1 MSSTGVASAEE
12 LCRGREPTVVGTDDH
27 DEIYGTSGD
36 DVIAAGA
43 GSDEIYG
50 LSGDD
55 VICGGPGSDQV
66 FGDSGSD
73 LLIGGAGGDQLNA
86 DGRLGEDNNAMVFPE
101 YSGDD
106 KLYGGAGDD
115 QVRGQPG
122 DDLISGGPGDDSL
135 NASIGSDRV
144 IGGDGTDRV
153 TYFEERGPVE
163 VRLDR
168 GVARAWGKFPASDT
182 LIQIEDIFGAHYPS
196 VLVGDEGPNDIQGGG
211 RDDRIAGGEGNDS
224 LDGGMG
230 ADLIVGD
237 DGDDQLSG
245 DYGVDELIG
254 HDGVD
259 RADGGSDG
267 DACDAELELW
277 CEEDPPCSTDDR
289 SATLGQELKSRPDL
303 LVDVGAARGFRHHEL
318 HREAIGNVG
327 NVSYHADHASIASQ
341 LLDGANYGVQ
351 RLGVQ

>member
-1 MSSTGVASAEE
+1 MLFLLAMSSPGVASAEE
-12 LCRGREPTVVGTDDH
+12 LCRGREPTVVGTNNY

-43 GSDEIYG
+43 GGDQIYG

-55 VICGGPGSDQV
+55 VICGGPGPDV
-66 FGDSGSD
+66 IFGDSGSD
-73 LLIGGAGGDQLNA
+73 VLIGGADGDQLNA
-86 DGRLGEDNNAMVFPE
+86 DGRLGESNNAMVFPE
-101 YSGDD
+101 DSGDD
-106 KLYGGAGDD
+106 EVYGGAGDD

-182 LIQIEDIFGAHYPS
+182 LIQIEDIFGAHHPS
-196 VLVGDEGPNDIQGGG
+196 VLVGDEGPNDIRGGG
-211 RDDRIAGGEGNDS
+211 RNDRIAGGGGNDS

-230 ADLIVGD
+230 GDLIVGD

-245 DYGVDELIG
+245 GYGADELIG

-259 RADGGSDG
+259 RADGGPDD
-267 DACDAELELW
+267 DACDAELKLW
-277 CEEDPPCSTDDR
+277 CEGNR
-289 SATLGQELKSRPDL
+289 QFALGEELQSRPDL
-303 LVDVGAARGFRHHEL
+303 AADVGAARGFRNDEFHG
-318 HREAIGNVG
+318 EAIGNLG
-327 NVSYHADHASIASQ
+327 DVSYHANHAAVAAK
-341 LLDGANYGVQ
+341 LLDRTDDCVQ
-351 RLGVQ
+351 RFRIQ